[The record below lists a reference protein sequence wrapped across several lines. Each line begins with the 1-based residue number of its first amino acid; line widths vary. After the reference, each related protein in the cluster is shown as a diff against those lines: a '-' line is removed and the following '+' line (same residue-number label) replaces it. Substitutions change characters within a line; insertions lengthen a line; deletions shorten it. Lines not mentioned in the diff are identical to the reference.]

1 MSALIVAQPQ
11 APYASRQPLVV
22 DASVLACA
30 LFGEAQNDLAISW
43 MRGHALAAPQL
54 VDYEIANIALNK
66 ARRG

>member
-54 VDYEIANIALNK
+54 VDY
-66 ARRG
+66 